1 MECAPSSNVGR
12 GDLLCELGFALAPRE
27 TDPTPVVTRSSDVS
41 RTKPTSAMVTRSRA
55 REGRGGNVPEVE
67 FRPETETRQ
76 EVDKQSEIQ
85 DSMLANRE
93 GRFVH
98 D

>member
-1 MECAPSSNVGR
+1 
-12 GDLLCELGFALAPRE
+12 
-27 TDPTPVVTRSSDVS
+27 
-41 RTKPTSAMVTRSRA
+41 MVTRSRA

-76 EVDKQSEIQ
+76 EVDKQAEIQ